1 MEPRAHSLDEEL
13 LIAEHAAEWLLR
25 AQTADAREKERL
37 LAWLSRSPQHSGELL
52 AAASMDLAMR
62 HVFRRRL
69 ERIDVNRLLAAS
81 GNVLTLR
88 DSDPRLSGNIANKR
102 SRMLVAASLGFAATI
117 VALVVA
123 PSPVRSWLHACDC
136 GTALDGP
143 QVVELAEGSALAIDA
158 GSGVLVI
165 FAASVRDAEAA
176 GARPMLASGTSSPR
190 PLRMR
195 VIAAAS
201 AGPELSRRLDV
212 QALGARPNVLSAA
225 GRVGQSPLPA
235 VLDLRAMNPWDR
247 TIVLE
252 RRGNDILIR

>member
-1 MEPRAHSLDEEL
+1 M
-13 LIAEHAAEWLLR
+13 IAEHAAEWLLR

-52 AAASMDLAMR
+52 AAASMDLTMR

-81 GNVLTLR
+81 GNVLTIR
-88 DSDPRLSGNIANKR
+88 DSDPRLSGKFANKR
-102 SRMLVAASLGFAATI
+102 SRILVAASLGFAATI

-136 GTALDGP
+136 GTALDEP

-158 GSGVLVI
+158 GSGVLVV
-165 FAASVRDAEAA
+165 FAASVREAA

-201 AGPELSRRLDV
+201 EGPELSRRLDV

-235 VLDLRAMNPWDR
+235 ALDMRAMNPWDR